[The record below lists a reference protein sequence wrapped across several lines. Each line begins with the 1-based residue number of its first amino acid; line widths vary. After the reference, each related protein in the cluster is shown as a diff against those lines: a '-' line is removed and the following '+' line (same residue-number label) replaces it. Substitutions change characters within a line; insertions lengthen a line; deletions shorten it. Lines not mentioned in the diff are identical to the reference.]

1 MEPLTEDPPLLVA
14 HQALLVRRAG
24 RGDAHAYEVA
34 DHQGTPLGLVH
45 RVDTERQSSPLRKV
59 TNFLSWT
66 SSLPTVRLDVT
77 DLRGTALFSVE
88 FSPEDAQFTAAVR
101 DGAGTDIGLVAKAK
115 GLRKIH
121 FDLKASSCTLG
132 TVEAEG
138 WSGWDFSVHQGG
150 AQIGRISQLGGR
162 TFLGITATSDDY
174 GLELDRSL
182 NEPLRTLVVACA
194 VGMDV
199 SVSQGA

>member
-1 MEPLTEDPPLLVA
+1 MGPHPDDAPLLVA
-14 HQALLVRRAG
+14 HRSLLVRRAG
-24 RGDAHAYEVA
+24 RGDAHAYEVI
-34 DHQGTPLGLVH
+34 DGEGTRLGLVH
-45 RVDTERQSSPLRKV
+45 RIDTERQSSPLRRV

-88 FSPEDAQFTAAVR
+88 FSPEDAQFTAAVH

-150 AQIGRISQLGGR
+150 AQIGRISQLDGK
-162 TFLGITATSDDY
+162 TLGITATSDDY

-199 SVSQGA
+199 SVSQDA

>member
-1 MEPLTEDPPLLVA
+1 VA
-14 HQALLVRRAG
+14 HRSLLVRRAG

-34 DHQGTPLGLVH
+34 DHQGTRLGLVH
-45 RVDTERQSSPLRKV
+45 RVDTERRSSPLRKV

-66 SSLPTVRLDVT
+66 SSLPSVRLDVT

-88 FSPEDAQFTAAVR
+88 FSAEDARFTATVR
-101 DGAGTDIGLVAKAK
+101 DGAGNDIGLVTKAK
-115 GLRKIH
+115 GVRKIH
-121 FDLKASSCTLG
+121 FDLNASSCTLG

-138 WSGWDFSVHQGG
+138 WSGWHFGVHLAG

-162 TFLGITATSDDY
+162 RFLGITATSDDY

-182 NEPLRTLVVACA
+182 DEPLRTLVVACA

-199 SVSQGA
+199 SVSQDA